1 MFNYILQ
8 VLISGKFLG
17 TADPKTIKWGCMFG
31 ETEVSAE
38 VLTSLGGALRCLAPP
53 CIKLGRVPFYVTR
66 SNRLACSEIR
76 EFEFRAAPAPA
87 AQSPLVDPEEEY
99 CLQVRLANLLSV
111 GPMQRAMALCSVQN
125 CTSCEVWRCLN
136 KELGESS
143 AGNKSSRNGLIERLM
158 MDRLIKW
165 LGCKLHGEEENRTVH
180 LLDAE
185 GQGIIHLAGA
195 LGYDWALGPIVASG
209 ISPSFRDARGWTA
222 VHWAAY
228 YGR

>member
-1 MFNYILQ
+1 MFNYVFQ

-17 TADPKTIKWGCMFG
+17 TADPETIKWGCMFG
-31 ETEVSAE
+31 ETEVPAE
-38 VLTSLGGALRCLAPP
+38 VLTSLGGALRCRAPP
-53 CIKLGRVPFYVTR
+53 CSKLGRVPFYVTR

-76 EFEFRAAPAPA
+76 EFEFRANPAPA
-87 AQSPLVDPEEEY
+87 TQYPLADPKEY
-99 CLQVRLANLLSV
+99 HLQVRLANLLSV
-111 GPMQRAMALCSVQN
+111 DPMQRATTLCSVQN
-125 CTSCEVWRCLN
+125 CTKCEVWRCLN

-143 AGNKSSRNGLIERLM
+143 TSNKSSRNGLIERLM

-165 LGCKLHGEEENRTVH
+165 LGCTLHGEEENRIVQ